1 MSLIEKIE
9 ELIKPPILSLGLT
22 VFEVTLT
29 LEQGEKFLRVLIEK
43 PQGRIGLQEI
53 IQVTQLINPI
63 LDQADIIPEHY
74 VLDVA
79 SAGVEHPIHLDELPQ
94 YANRFVYLHLM
105 HPFEGENMLEGKLV
119 LIEEENV
126 EIEMMIKAK
135 KKRITIKRKDI
146 DYARLAV
153 AMK

>member
-1 MSLIEKIE
+1 MAVIEKIE
-9 ELIKPPILSLGLT
+9 ALIKPPIESLGLSL
-22 VFEVTLT
+22 FEVTLT

-43 PQGRIGLQEI
+43 PKGRIGLQEI
-53 IQVTQLINPI
+53 IQVTQLINPL

-94 YANRFVYLHLM
+94 YIQRFVYLHLM
-105 HPFEGENMLEGKLV
+105 HPFEGENLIEGKLMQIQEDEIQ
-119 LIEEENV
+119 IEV
-126 EIEMMIKAK
+126 MIKAR
-135 KKRITIKRKDI
+135 KRVLTIKRKDI

>member
-9 ELIKPPILSLGLT
+9 AIIKPPISSLGLT
-22 VFEVTLT
+22 LFEVSLT

-53 IQVTQLINPI
+53 ISVTQLINPL

-79 SAGVEHPIHLDELPQ
+79 SAGVEHPIHLDALPD
-94 YANRFVYLHLM
+94 YLDRFVYIHLM
-105 HPFEGENMLEGKLV
+105 HPFEGENILEGKLV
-119 LIEEENV
+119 KIENQT
-126 EIEMMIKAK
+126 IELEVMIKAR
-135 KKRITIKRKDI
+135 KKRLTIQRKDI

-153 AMK
+153 AIK

>member
-1 MSLIEKIE
+1 MTVIEKIE
-9 ELIKPPILSLGLT
+9 ELIKPPIESLGLAL
-22 VFEVTLT
+22 FEVTMT

-43 PQGRIGLQEI
+43 PNGRIGLQEI

-94 YANRFVYLHLM
+94 YIQRLIYLHLM
-105 HPFEGENMLEGKLV
+105 HPFEGENMLEGKLMHIQDDYIQLEV
-119 LIEEENV
+119 
-126 EIEMMIKAK
+126 MFKAR
-135 KKRITIKRKDI
+135 KRLLTIKRKDI

-153 AMK
+153 EMK

>member
-9 ELIKPPILSLGLT
+9 MLIKPPILSLGLNL
-22 VFEVTLT
+22 FEVTLT

-53 IQVTQLINPI
+53 IQVTQLISPI

-94 YANRFVYLHLM
+94 YIQRFVYLHLM
-105 HPFEGENMLEGKLV
+105 HPFEGENMLEGKL
-119 LIEEENV
+119 IEIQDEQIQLEV
-126 EIEMMIKAK
+126 
-135 KKRITIKRKDI
+135 RIRSRK
-146 DYARLAV
+146 
-153 AMK
+153 

>member
-9 ELIKPPILSLGLT
+9 MLIKPPILSLGLNL
-22 VFEVTLT
+22 FEVTLT

-53 IQVTQLINPI
+53 IQVTQLISPI

-94 YANRFVYLHLM
+94 YIQRFVYLHLM
-105 HPFEGENMLEGKLV
+105 HPFEGENMLEGKL
-119 LIEEENV
+119 IEIQDEQIQLEV
-126 EIEMMIKAK
+126 RIRSRK
-135 KKRITIKRKDI
+135 KILTIKRKDI

>member
-1 MSLIEKIE
+1 MTLIEKIE
-9 ELIKPPILSLGLT
+9 TLIKPPIISLGLSL
-22 VFEVTLT
+22 FEVSLT

-53 IQVTQLINPI
+53 IQVTQMINPI
-63 LDQADIIPEHY
+63 LDQSDLIPEHY

-79 SAGVEHPIHLDELPQ
+79 SAGVEHPIHLDDLNQ
-94 YANRFVYLHLM
+94 YLQRQIYIHLT
-105 HPFEGENMLEGKLV
+105 HPISGENMLEGKL
-119 LIEEENV
+119 IEIDPDSIQL
-126 EIEMMIKAK
+126 EITVKTRK
-135 KKRITIKRKDI
+135 KILKIQRKDI